1 MSADQFCFQIV
12 ELLSIYMELEEEKNP
27 VSIYI
32 VMKYCGENLVEY
44 MRRRDVTLEDAAI
57 IVYNIARGLN
67 VWSSEL
73 CLVVPNLGGGGLQPK
88 KPKTTANFKFGTGFF
103 VSFWCFSFLFSVF
116 PFRPILTG
124 LTGSC

>member
-1 MSADQFCFQIV
+1 MQKISLKVCLTSTNTSKYTRILTDFFNQIV

-44 MRRRDVTLEDAAI
+44 MAKNTVSLEDAAK

-67 VWSSEL
+67 VWSIFLMIHITILLLS
-73 CLVVPNLGGGGLQPK
+73 
-88 KPKTTANFKFGTGFF
+88 
-103 VSFWCFSFLFSVF
+103 CFRHDS
-116 PFRPILTG
+116 
-124 LTGSC
+124 

>member
-32 VMKYCGENLVEY
+32 VMKNCGENLVEY
-44 MRRRDVTLEDAAI
+44 MHRPDVTLTLEYAAI

-73 CLVVPNLGGGGLQPK
+73 CLVVPNLGGGGGVATQRNRRLPQIL
-88 KPKTTANFKFGTGFF
+88 NLGL
-103 VSFWCFSFLFSVF
+103 VFSFLFGVSRF
-116 PFRPILTG
+116 FLRFFHFG
-124 LTGSC
+124 QF